1 MSPPTTTNPLL
12 RMITTHGQA
21 EPTHSSTS
29 LHLSSPT
36 GITIPSHSESPR
48 KKKALLIAVQHVTRK
63 AELKFGKLPDLR
75 LSHLDAKALR
85 ECLIDSHG
93 YHPDDIIL
101 MMDDKN
107 LEKHLWPTHG
117 RVLHQID
124 VLTSN
129 APEDCHFFFYF
140 SGHGLEEDGG
150 ERASM
155 RADGRDDEIV
165 CADAKPILDHILHD
179 RLVTPLQS
187 VKGSKLFALFDC
199 CHSETLLDLQR
210 GNGPNS
216 YSRKWTIGR
225 DQLFK
230 TLATVIVKSLEL
242 NQLSRKKRSNV
253 LPPPGRAH
261 IKRRS
266 PPVSTIKEIGQL
278 SVICLSACRD
288 GQLAHDDC
296 ERRLT
301 FTKCFMNAMVGKPNI
316 TWMDLREELKD
327 LVSDIRKG
335 YEKTCLQE
343 FGSESDPSHETWT
356 QEPRYCTNCH
366 TDLTRKVSL

>member
-1 MSPPTTTNPLL
+1 M
-12 RMITTHGQA
+12 MIASTHNQA
-21 EPTHSSTS
+21 EPTHSSS
-29 LHLSSPT
+29 LHRPT
-36 GITIPSHSESPR
+36 SAHSDSPR
-48 KKKALLIAVQHVTRK
+48 KKKALLIAIQHVTRK
-63 AELKFGKLPDLR
+63 AEFKFGNLPDLR
-75 LSHLDAKALR
+75 LSHRDAKALR
-85 ECLIDSHG
+85 ELLIDSHG

-107 LEKHLWPTHG
+107 LDKHLWPTRD

-155 RADGRDDEIV
+155 RADGQDGEIV
-165 CADAKPILDHILHD
+165 CADAKPILDYILHD

-210 GNGPNS
+210 GSGPNS

-225 DQLFK
+225 GQLFK
-230 TLATVIVKSLEL
+230 ALATVIVKLLEL
-242 NQLSRKKRSNV
+242 NKLTRRKKRPND
-253 LPPPGRAH
+253 PPPPRRAST
-261 IKRRS
+261 KWRS
-266 PPVSTIKEIGQL
+266 PPVSKTEDVGEL

-296 ERRLT
+296 ERELT
-301 FTKCFMNAMVGKPNI
+301 FTKCFMNAMAGKPNI

-327 LVSDIRKG
+327 LVSDIRKR
-335 YEKTCLQE
+335 YDEAYLEE
-343 FGSESDPSHETWT
+343 FGSESDLSHETWT
-356 QEPRYCTNCH
+356 QEPR
-366 TDLTRKVSL
+366 VSILPR